1 MKIIGRYA
9 MTEPSEMQELYGVKV
24 REPDGRQTDN
34 PNGRAVDIKQL
45 WSRQHE
51 ILNLDSLGYKGT
63 EIAKMLGITPT
74 TVSNALNST
83 LGTEEKSNIRKTRD
97 EEFEELR
104 EEVMVLTKK
113 SLIVYNEILDS
124 ETEAMTLKKATADT
138 VALDLA
144 GMRAPTRI
152 DSRTVHTTATVE
164 EIEGFKRRGIEAA
177 KSMNQIVT
185 VANEGKR
192 SVA

>member
-1 MKIIGRYA
+1 MDEIEETR
-9 MTEPSEMQELYGVKV
+9 PYGFTV
-24 REPDGRQTDN
+24 RESDARRTEN
-34 PNGRAVDIKQL
+34 PNGRAVDIKKL

-63 EIAKMLGITPT
+63 EIAKMLGVTPT

-97 EEFEELR
+97 EEYEELR

-113 SLIVYNEILDS
+113 SLIVYNEILES

-152 DSRTVHTTATVE
+152 DSRHVSVSATPE
-164 EIEGFKRRGIEAA
+164 EIENFKRRGIKAA
-177 KSMNQIVT
+177 KQMGQIVVVEGEGT
-185 VANEGKR
+185 RNVA
-192 SVA
+192 